1 MNNKKEASKNNRN
14 RFVYSFLFIFIL
26 ILVSIMY
33 ASLAIN
39 IGTKVKIPKIIEP
52 TDKPVNI
59 MPQTGEESA
68 PITKRS
74 RKRTKVDPV
83 TPVVP
88 VIEPDDINWKIEF
101 DNVKIDNGS
110 VRAVKDATIDS
121 SKTEITYEVI
131 MTEPGQFYS
140 FKVDILNKGNVDA
153 KLYNIIES
161 GMTDEQKR
169 FLKYSVTY
177 DDGTEIKVG
186 DALNK
191 NNKKQLKVYLQFKED
206 VNPDDLPDGGELIT
220 LSYKLEYVQK

>member
-101 DNVKIDNGS
+101 DNVKIDSGS

-140 FKVDILNKGNVDA
+140 FKVDILNYRFNEYNREFYITEPYSKMNLDDA
-153 KLYNIIES
+153 IEFSDLIFTSDLDKYYFLRQYAIKDKPKQKKLVI
-161 GMTDEQKR
+161 
-169 FLKYSVTY
+169 
-177 DDGTEIKVG
+177 
-186 DALNK
+186 
-191 NNKKQLKVYLQFKED
+191 
-206 VNPDDLPDGGELIT
+206 
-220 LSYKLEYVQK
+220 

>member
-1 MNNKKEASKNNRN
+1 MNNKKEAFKNNRN

-39 IGTKVKIPKIIEP
+39 IGVKVNVPKIIEP
-52 TDKPVNI
+52 TDKPDKKQAEKI
-59 MPQTGEESA
+59 EE
-68 PITKRS
+68 PVKNPRTYTKKTS
-74 RKRTKVDPV
+74 RK
-83 TPVVP
+83 TPTIP
-88 VIEPDDINWKIEF
+88 VIVPDDINWKIEF
-101 DNVKIDNGS
+101 DNIKIDSGS
-110 VRAVKDATIDS
+110 VRAVKDAIIDS

-186 DALNK
+186 DTLNK